1 MRPPQYAHFDVAP
14 ISKRRLRWELAI
26 VLSLSFGYA
35 GVQSIITILHRLSQ
49 ETALASQTATINRPL
64 AEQPLF
70 DLAYQLLGFVGELAP
85 VALVAYLLWRTA
97 APHLGNLGLG
107 RLPGRGGRWWLAD
120 TGWGVVLAAAIGIP
134 GLAFYLFSRI
144 IGINANVVPTALD
157 AYWWTVPVL
166 ILSALRAALG
176 EELIVVAYFFD
187 RMRRLG
193 VGPISTI
200 VSSALLRGSYHLYQ
214 GIGAFIGNVVM
225 GLLFGW
231 VYHRWG
237 RSLPLIVA
245 HWLLNIVSFVGYP
258 LALLLWPTLF
268 QVAP

>member
-26 VLSLSFGYA
+26 VLGLTFGYA

-64 AEQPLF
+64 AEQPFF

-193 VGPISTI
+193 VGAYRFSTAWPIMALTSRITGASLAMSRRCSRSPAAA
-200 VSSALLRGSYHLYQ
+200 SSPGAASASPGSP
-214 GIGAFIGNVVM
+214 A
-225 GLLFGW
+225 
-231 VYHRWG
+231 
-237 RSLPLIVA
+237 A
-245 HWLLNIVSFVGYP
+245 
-258 LALLLWPTLF
+258 
-268 QVAP
+268 